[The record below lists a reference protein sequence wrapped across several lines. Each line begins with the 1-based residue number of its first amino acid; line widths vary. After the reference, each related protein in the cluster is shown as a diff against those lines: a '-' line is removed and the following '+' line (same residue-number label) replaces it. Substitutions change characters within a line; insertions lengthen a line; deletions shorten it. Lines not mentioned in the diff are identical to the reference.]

1 VNVVVSPFS
10 NSVIRDWPAAHFTR
24 MIGLLLPKL
33 PSGAMVR
40 VIGTRGQRTGA
51 NEIVRQFPAD
61 RVVNDCGAIAWDDVL
76 AMLQSAAC
84 VIGNNSGIAHLAGMY
99 GVPTV
104 CVFGGSHQRSEWRP
118 LGANVV
124 VLSRVIGCSPCH
136 LDHNMSC
143 PFDKA
148 CLREITPEEVT
159 RVVIATMA
167 RSALG
172 GGGHND
178 VFQVENGAA
187 A

>member
-1 VNVVVSPFS
+1 MNVVVSPFS

-24 MIGLLLPKL
+24 MIGLLLPQL
-33 PSGAMVR
+33 ATDAMVR
-40 VIGTRGQRTGA
+40 VIGTGGQRAGA
-51 NEIVRQFPAD
+51 NAIVRPFPAD
-61 RVVNDCGAIAWDDVL
+61 RVVNDCGVLPWDDVL
-76 AMLQSAAC
+76 ALLRSAAC

-104 CVFGGSHQRSEWRP
+104 CVFGGSHQRSEWFP

-136 LDHNMSC
+136 LDHNSSC

-148 CLREITPEEVT
+148 CLREITPEEVASA
-159 RVVIATMA
+159 VIGVIAGEA
-167 RSALG
+167 RERGHALRSP
-172 GGGHND
+172 
-178 VFQVENGAA
+178 VENGAA